1 MYNIILAGVG
11 GQGTVLASKII
22 STSALLSKKHVIAS
36 ETIGMAQR
44 GGSVVSH
51 IRISEKAEIVSPLV
65 PQGQADIVI
74 AFELSEGV
82 RALPYLKKGGKM
94 VVSTGILM
102 PTTKYE
108 YNTEVL
114 ENFLKE
120 NVSNLKLV
128 NAKEVCE
135 SLGSHQVLNTVLLGS
150 ALEYLEISNIE
161 EGMNQRIKPQF
172 LELNKKALEGG
183 RNL

>member
-22 STSALLSKKHVIAS
+22 SNSALLSGKCVIAS

-51 IRISEKAEIVSPLV
+51 IRISQNQQTASPLV
-65 PQGQADIVI
+65 PQGEADIII

-82 RALPYLKKGGKM
+82 RAFPYLNKGGKM
-94 VVSTGILM
+94 VVSTGILK
-102 PTTKYE
+102 PTTKYD
-108 YNTEVL
+108 YDTQAL
-114 ENFLKE
+114 QDFLKA
-120 NVSNLKLV
+120 NVENLKLV
-128 NAKEVCE
+128 DASAVCKQL
-135 SLGSHQVLNTVLLGS
+135 SSYQVLNTVLLGS
-150 ALEYLEISNIE
+150 ALEYLEISNLE
-161 EGMNQRIKPQF
+161 ESMQQKIKPKF

>member
-22 STSALLSKKHVIAS
+22 TTSALCCGKHVIAS

-51 IRISEKAEIVSPLV
+51 IRISEDNTTASPLV
-65 PQGQADIVI
+65 SQKQADIII

-82 RALPYLKKGGKM
+82 RALPYLKEGGKM
-94 VVSTGILM
+94 VVSTGILE

-108 YNTEVL
+108 YNQQAL
-114 ENFLKE
+114 KDFLSA
-120 NVSNLKLV
+120 NVENLKLV
-128 NAKEVCE
+128 DAHGVCE
-135 SLGSHQVLNTVLLGS
+135 ELGSYQVLNTVLLGS
-150 ALEYLEISNIE
+150 ALEYLEIENIQ
-161 EGMNQRIKPQF
+161 EGMSQRIKPQF

-183 RNL
+183 MKL